1 MKLKMAEN
9 SLFAVLLR
17 SPWWASV
24 AVGAGIAALARVL
37 LPPDY
42 RLVGML
48 TALPFLAIAAI
59 AGWKTLRAPSATRVA
74 ATLEAAAAL
83 SWRDFS
89 AALEEAFR
97 RDGYAVTRPERP
109 GADLELTKE
118 GRRSLVCARRWKAAN
133 CGVEPLRELHAAGE
147 AREAGE
153 RIYVTIGA
161 ISDSAR
167 RFAGEKRIR
176 LLQGAE
182 LAQLLRG
189 VVGAGKP
196 AA

>member
-37 LPPDY
+37 LPADY

-48 TALPFLAIAAI
+48 TALPFVAIAAM
-59 AGWKTLRAPSATRVA
+59 AGWKTLRTPSATRVA
-74 ATLEAAAAL
+74 ATLQAVAAL

-97 RDGYAVTRPERP
+97 RDGYAVTRPDKP
-109 GADLELTKE
+109 GADLELSKE
-118 GRRSLVCARRWKAAN
+118 GRRTLVCARRWKAAN
-133 CGVEPLRELHAAGE
+133 CGIEPLRELHAAGE

-153 RIYVTIGA
+153 RIYVTVGA

-176 LLQGAE
+176 LLYGAE
-182 LAQLLRG
+182 LAQLLHG
-189 VVGAGKP
+189 LVGAGKP